1 MFRPKVS
8 GDHRAAGL
16 RPAVEQLARS
26 GDRAT
31 TRRPF
36 GPRIGF
42 TLLEVILAPSM
53 TVVVM
58 AAIGVAIHL
67 HLRSGDKQ
75 RGVGIERDQLARTLI
90 RRIADDIRAA
100 VRREPFDDAGLQAL
114 MASAEG
120 AAKALTEGAGQQST
134 SSAGSGGA
142 GGAGAAGTA
151 DAAGTAGSAG
161 TATTIGESAEDMAE
175 ETTQTTGSP
184 SLAPGL
190 FGNEFEIQVDVG
202 RIPRADEFT
211 GDDLRVRHFQATSR
225 RCTTSSPNTATGL
238 TGVNGTGLIC
248 AAR

>member
-1 MFRPKVS
+1 MTNVVHSNAGPVLCAGLPVLCAGLLTPHMFRPKVS

-42 TLLEVILAPSM
+42 TLLEVILALSM

-67 HLRSGDKQ
+67 HLRSGDKT
-75 RGVGIERDQLARTLI
+75 RVGIERDQLARTLM

-114 MASAEG
+114 MASTRGPPRPLPRAQDNKVPPPP
-120 AAKALTEGAGQQST
+120 AAAGRAVPAPLERQTRRELPERPERQPPSANPRRTWPRRPHKQLVRPLSLPAFLAT
-134 SSAGSGGA
+134 SSKYRSMW
-142 GGAGAAGTA
+142 AAFRGQ
-151 DAAGTAGSAG
+151 
-161 TATTIGESAEDMAE
+161 M
-175 ETTQTTGSP
+175 
-184 SLAPGL
+184 SLP
-190 FGNEFEIQVDVG
+190 
-202 RIPRADEFT
+202 
-211 GDDLRVRHFQATSR
+211 
-225 RCTTSSPNTATGL
+225 
-238 TGVNGTGLIC
+238 
-248 AAR
+248 AR